1 MQLQVILKDK
11 NKYLKDV
18 QVGDELLC
26 EGGIYM
32 PVKGKLLLVTRGIY
46 CRLSNGFSFHVYER
60 MKIKTTSGFKL
71 PELWDIIPI
80 TREFEPSITSCQI
93 SQKDII
99 FYDLLIDGNLISPEG
114 IVFKYGD

>member
-1 MQLQVILKDK
+1 MQLQVILKDQ

-18 QVGDELLC
+18 QIGDELLC
-26 EGGIYM
+26 EGGVYL
-32 PVKGKLLLVTRGIY
+32 PVKSKLLVATRGIY
-46 CRLSNGFSFHVYER
+46 YRLSNGFSFHIYDR
-60 MKIKTTSGFKL
+60 IKIKTTLGFKL

-80 TREFEPSITSCQI
+80 TREFEPSITTCQT

-99 FYDLLIDGNLISPEG
+99 FYDLLIDGNIISPEG